1 MATSKL
7 KGLELLYNTLVKRFA
22 LESAKKKGS
31 NVVDIGPEIQE
42 LVNKEY
48 IKYIKAFENAGVDID
63 KLSPSDI
70 KFTIELNEANK
81 LRKKEGIE
89 KALVSTDNVV
99 DMKNQKLDPN
109 KPIMGGTQ
117 SEEDILQKSIKKNI
131 DEATEKGDF
140 RGIANQVLRDPEI
153 AKAFKEAK
161 EAEALANERALQTKP
176 IPLDT
181 IQYQGPDIQKMTG
194 PEKQKYL
201 ITDDKQTAELLK
213 RGYTFDDII
222 YAQDNYGLTAKEIME
237 EAKGATKKDPFPFQS
252 GGRAGFKMGRRAFLK
267 LIGGVGAGIGAL
279 KSGMLNLIGKEA
291 APQVAKEVVEQTTKS
306 TPPPYF
312 FELANKIKSL
322 GKPDKVTYAD
332 RVEIHRY
339 TGKNGDEYELVEDLS
354 TGDMKITKD
363 KLGSAG
369 SGEETYEGVMDR
381 SVLEYKKG
389 DVNVDPDRKIASK
402 SPDEYD
408 EYKVE
413 FDVDGTEAEADDISE
428 FIKKEIIEEVNQQA
442 PKIKKASGGVA
453 YMLGE

>member
-161 EAEALANERALQTKP
+161 EAEALANERALQTTP

>member
-161 EAEALANERALQTKP
+161 EAEALANERALQTTP

-413 FDVDGTEAEADDISE
+413 FDVDGTEADADDISE